1 MNPFELDWT
10 GLILLDRDGSMNPA
24 FKDVRI
30 RQALNYAI
38 DTKAMLT
45 AVGEG
50 LGTPTTQIR

>member
-1 MNPFELDWT
+1 
-10 GLILLDRDGSMNPA
+10 MNPA